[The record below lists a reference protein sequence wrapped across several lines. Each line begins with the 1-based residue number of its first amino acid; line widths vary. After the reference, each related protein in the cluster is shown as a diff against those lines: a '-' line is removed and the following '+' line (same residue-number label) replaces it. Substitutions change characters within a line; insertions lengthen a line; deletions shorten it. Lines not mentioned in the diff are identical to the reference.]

1 MRQPHVTVLDIGLTT
16 AELDQE
22 LHVIDSLGVRQ
33 YDLHSSLLI
42 LYVSTLESRIK
53 VTGPGSENGGMTR
66 DVFEDALVLLRR
78 VLSISSADAA
88 KCRGLFD

>member
-42 LYVSTLESRIK
+42 LYVSTLESRI
-53 VTGPGSENGGMTR
+53 
-66 DVFEDALVLLRR
+66 
-78 VLSISSADAA
+78 
-88 KCRGLFD
+88 